1 MHGALLGVALGA
13 LATGTAATTA
23 AAPAVAPPTTAA
35 ARSPRSGVAIGEL
48 AWVDRE
54 VDRAEL
60 PLKAS
65 WRRLVVGDRLR
76 TGDTLRTGDDALTR
90 VEFPWMQVTLGPSSM
105 LTIPA
110 SAVLSTV
117 LEQGRAE
124 FSGAGRDIVKIRVG
138 DGEVRGGGRLVLRRS
153 SGRTTAT
160 ALAGAF
166 RIRAA
171 GRTVDIKAGEGTT
184 VTDGRPP
191 EPASAL
197 PAAPSALLPGQDVAY
212 VRAGQPVELRWTAE
226 GAAAS
231 HVEVLALGR
240 DDVLL
245 ARDAGAPPVRLDIP
259 WLGTYRWRVSS
270 RDARGLES
278 APSPTGLVCLV
289 ER

>member
-1 MHGALLGVALGA
+1 MS
-13 LATGTAATTA
+13 
-23 AAPAVAPPTTAA
+23 
-35 ARSPRSGVAIGEL
+35 RSAQL

-60 PLKAS
+60 PLKAN

-76 TGDTLRTGDDALTR
+76 TGDTLRTGEDALAR

-153 SGRTTAT
+153 AGRTTAT

-171 GRTVDIKAGEGTT
+171 GRTVEIKAGEGTT

-212 VRAGQPVELRWTAE
+212 VRAGQPVELRWTAK

-231 HVEVLALGR
+231 HVEVLALDR

-245 ARDAGAPPVRLDIP
+245 ARDSRRAAGAARDSLARHLPLARVLARREGRRERAVADRPRLSRRALSALP
-259 WLGTYRWRVSS
+259 YRQ
-270 RDARGLES
+270 A
-278 APSPTGLVCLV
+278 
-289 ER
+289 